1 MTLGRSATL
10 CARFLAAFLIAV
22 AGVAMAGS
30 ASRAAPPKKIDLS
43 NKTDPS
49 GEYELGFCSRP
60 SPVSSKGWPGH
71 AFVSYSHKTA
81 GGHAFMAIGHTI
93 PAETSPVSA
102 GWSLFG
108 SPVSGLLKEE
118 NYTSVLENCL
128 IVKVNKDDYERAYA
142 HTVSPLTKLGL
153 VRGATT
159 VFQAY
164 QLADEDCVGF
174 TIAVAKTLV
183 QRGLKVPDRN
193 GLEGPASYITRLIAA
208 N

>member
-1 MTLGRSATL
+1 MTLYHTAASRARVLATVVL
-10 CARFLAAFLIAV
+10 AV
-22 AGVAMAGS
+22 AGAVIGGG
-30 ASRAAPPKKIDLS
+30 ASDAAPPKKIDLS
-43 NKTDPS
+43 SRTDPN

-71 AFVSYSHKTA
+71 AFVSYSRQTA
-81 GGHAFMAIGHTI
+81 GGRDFMSIGHTI
-93 PAETSPVSA
+93 ATGTSSVSA

-128 IVKVNKDDYERAYA
+128 IIKVNKEDYDRAYA
-142 HTVSPLTKLGL
+142 LTVSPLTKLGL
-153 VRGATT
+153 VRGNVT

-164 QLADEDCVGF
+164 QLAAEDCVGF
-174 TIAVAKTLV
+174 TISVAKTLEP
-183 QRGLKVPDRN
+183 RGLKVPARAA
-193 GLEGPASYITRLIAA
+193 LEGPASYIQRLIGA